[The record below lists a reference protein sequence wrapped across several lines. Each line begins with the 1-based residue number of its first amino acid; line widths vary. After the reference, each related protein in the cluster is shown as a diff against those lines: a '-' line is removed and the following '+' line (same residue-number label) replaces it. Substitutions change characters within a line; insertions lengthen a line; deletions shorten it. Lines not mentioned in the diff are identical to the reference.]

1 MATAEEYI
9 NSMYEN
15 KRKSTLAGLE
25 STYKQNVGKL
35 DKAEAELPQEYYNAK
50 RSLAGAE
57 GVEKLNMNE
66 RNAASGL
73 NSGAVGQANL
83 ARSNAASKNMANLMQ
98 QEADAKSD
106 LALQR
111 AELEAA
117 YKNNVQSAIA
127 DSDFDKANAMF
138 TEYKE
143 GRDLVRDQVD
153 RLLSAGVMPSQNL
166 ITQSGYTND
175 YVNKLYAAMV
185 GKA

>member
-15 KRKSTLAGLE
+15 KRKATLAGLE
-25 STYKQNVGKL
+25 SAYKQNVGKL
-35 DKAEAELPQEYYNAK
+35 DKAESELPQEYYDAK
-50 RSLAGAE
+50 RNLAGAE
-57 GVEKLNMNE
+57 GTAKLNMNE

-73 NSGAVGQANL
+73 NSGAVGQTNL
-83 ARSNAASKNMANLMQ
+83 ARSNAASKDMANLMQ
-98 QEADAKSD
+98 QEADAKSG

-117 YKNNVQSAIA
+117 YKSNVQSAIS

-138 TEYKE
+138 SEYKE
-143 GRDLVRDQVD
+143 GRDLARDQVD
-153 RLLSAGVMPSQNL
+153 RLLSAGVMPSQKL

-175 YVNKLYAAMV
+175 YVNRLYTAMTR
-185 GKA
+185 